1 MDIDLYIDLYIDIYM
16 CLISARLDRFIQ
28 RFRRRT
34 PILACAA
41 PAEKQRVRPRRKRA
55 HCVGGGL

>member
-1 MDIDLYIDLYIDIYM
+1 M